1 MPSVPKRPLYRGSTL
16 KNFLA
21 IWKAGEIKPNTYG
34 FAGGLSG
41 RLQTPQ
47 SLAHN
52 RSSGALYGVGVR
64 DYELFKS
71 IPVVVYFKPDLRKD
85 LTKVKYTENFFKKNL
100 PLAVY
105 VRDTPAEIAF
115 SNEAHRKDSI
125 SGAVTFRREQEFVS
139 DKPIPVKQTVQK
151 VQVFLTPEAL
161 EGFTEELR
169 NKSRFFRDA
178 GFEGGY
184 FALPSPQSRHKYR
197 KSSKRL
203 AFLVTA
209 LTARIARQLKG
220 VPLEVFYG
228 RPDLK
233 KLRPMFTTSG
243 EVPKMRPK
251 DFALFLPNM
260 KWAKW
265 GIFNPEEGFS
275 IAYGQT
281 LTKPE
286 AEKTAKRYEKELGKP
301 LVVKKLTKGD
311 TTHPIYL

>member
-1 MPSVPKRPLYRGSTL
+1 
-16 KNFLA
+16 
-21 IWKAGEIKPNTYG
+21 
-34 FAGGLSG
+34 
-41 RLQTPQ
+41 
-47 SLAHN
+47 
-52 RSSGALYGVGVR
+52 
-64 DYELFKS
+64 
-71 IPVVVYFKPDLRKD
+71 
-85 LTKVKYTENFFKKNL
+85 
-100 PLAVY
+100 
-105 VRDTPAEIAF
+105 
-115 SNEAHRKDSI
+115 
-125 SGAVTFRREQEFVS
+125 
-139 DKPIPVKQTVQK
+139 
-151 VQVFLTPEAL
+151 
-161 EGFTEELR
+161 LR
-169 NKSRFFRDA
+169 NKSRFFSNA

-184 FALPSPQSRHKYR
+184 FALPCPYSRHKYR
-197 KSSKRL
+197 KSAIRL
-203 AFLVTA
+203 AFLATA

-228 RPDLK
+228 SPFSTSK
-233 KLRPMFTTSG
+233 IRPMFTTSG
-243 EVPKMRPK
+243 EVPKIRPK